1 MKARTFA
8 LVGFVTGLLAASYL
22 CWAWHRITGAVLIA
36 DGHLWPRRFPY
47 PDQWLGWWEQR
58 LDAARPVPPGAMK
71 LDGEF
76 ALLQF
81 YLSCWIG
88 LSLIISIASLIW
100 LMILRKRDRDA

>member
-22 CWAWHRITGAVLIA
+22 CWAWHRVTGAVLISDA
-36 DGHLWPRRFPY
+36 HVWPRPFPY

-58 LDAARPVPPGAMK
+58 LDAAHPVSPGFIK

-76 ALLQF
+76 QRLQT
-81 YLSCWIG
+81 YLSGWIG
-88 LSLIISIASLIW
+88 LSLIISFGSLVW
-100 LMILRKRDRDA
+100 LIILRKRDRDA